1 MLVLKKIASTPLL
14 QHIITALKLFIH
26 FCSLTTVLNMNWET
40 IFTTQRI
47 GQPKESAGSRSGFQK
62 DFDRIIFSSAFRRL
76 QNKTQVF
83 PLPGST
89 FVHNRLTHSLEV
101 ASVGR
106 SLGSIVGEKLS
117 SEINDRSGDSYEFYR
132 YELANV
138 IAAGCLAHDIG
149 NPAFGHSGEKA
160 ISAYFLNNAELVI
173 DGKKLRSF
181 FNDKEWG
188 DISNFEGNANA
199 IRILTHVF
207 KGRLTAGLGLTYTTI
222 ASIIKYP
229 CEATAVNKQ
238 FKHRKKYG
246 FFQAEADSIGAIA
259 EKLGMPREEGDTVVF
274 KRHPFVYL
282 VEAADDICY
291 SIIDMEDAHRL
302 GILSHELVK
311 ESFFHVITCLN
322 ADLTYQNRTVEIYNK
337 IEDANEKI
345 SFLRA
350 RVINLLTT
358 KAADVFYEN
367 RDEILQGSF
376 NDTLLDNI
384 ERNCGALK
392 EVMKISNEK
401 IYNHDT
407 VLEIEIAGYNVMS
420 ELLSLFVPALLK
432 QQPDHKDQKV
442 LKLFPV
448 QFREFETTESP
459 YLKVMNAFDLIS
471 GMTDLYATEMYRKLK
486 GVDIP
491 QHR

>member
-1 MLVLKKIASTPLL
+1 
-14 QHIITALKLFIH
+14 
-26 FCSLTTVLNMNWET
+26 MNWET
-40 IFTTQRI
+40 IFTTQRS
-47 GQPKESAGSRSGFQK
+47 GQQKESAGPRSGFQK

-106 SLGSIVGEKLS
+106 SLGSIVGAQLS
-117 SEINDRSGDSYEFYR
+117 LEITNKSGDSYEFYK

-160 ISAYFLNNAELVI
+160 ISAYFINNALSKI
-173 DGKKLRSF
+173 DGSELRSF
-181 FNDKEWG
+181 FNDREWA

-207 KGRLTAGLGLTYTTI
+207 KGRLAAGLGLTYTTI
-222 ASIIKYP
+222 ASILKYP
-229 CEATAVNKQ
+229 CDSMAIDKK

-246 FFQAEADSIGAIA
+246 FFLSEEEAIHSIA
-259 EKLGMPREEGDTVVF
+259 ERFGMYPEEGGAVIY

-302 GILSHELVK
+302 GILSHSLVK
-311 ESFFHVITCLN
+311 DSFFHVINCLQTTKN
-322 ADLTYQNRTVEIYNK
+322 QQDRISEIYNK
-337 IEDANEKI
+337 IDDFNEKI

-350 RVINLLTT
+350 TAINHLTT
-358 KAADVFYEN
+358 KAAEIFFDN
-367 RDEILQGSF
+367 RQQILAGTF
-376 NDTLLDNI
+376 NDTLLDNL
-384 ERNCGALK
+384 ENNYGALT
-392 EVMKISNEK
+392 EVIKISSEK

-407 VLEIEIAGYNVMS
+407 VLQIEIAGYNVMS
-420 ELLSLFVPALLK
+420 ELLNLFVPALLK
-432 QQPDHKDQKV
+432 HQPDHKDQKV
-442 LKLFPV
+442 LKLFPQ
-448 QFREFETTESP
+448 QFTEFKETGSA
-459 YLKVMNAFDLIS
+459 YKKVLNAFDFIS

>member
-1 MLVLKKIASTPLL
+1 
-14 QHIITALKLFIH
+14 
-26 FCSLTTVLNMNWET
+26 MNWET

-47 GQPKESAGSRSGFQK
+47 GQQKESAGPRSGFQK

-106 SLGSIVGEKLS
+106 SLGSMVGERLS
-117 SEINDRSGDSYEFYR
+117 KEIADRSSDSYEFYR

-160 ISAYFLNNAELVI
+160 ISAYFIDNANLLI
-173 DGKKLRSF
+173 DEKPLEKF
-181 FNDKEWG
+181 FSKREWA

-222 ASIIKYP
+222 ASILKYP
-229 CEATAVNKQ
+229 CEATGINKQ
-238 FKHRKKYG
+238 FKHRKKFG
-246 FFQAEADSIGAIA
+246 FFLSEADAIHSIA
-259 EKLGMPREEGDTVVF
+259 EKLGMHREEGETVMY

-291 SIIDMEDAHRL
+291 SIIDMEDANRL
-302 GILSHELVK
+302 GILSHDLVSH
-311 ESFFHVITCLN
+311 SFFNVINCLN
-322 ADLTYQNRTVEIYNK
+322 DEQDFKKRTEEIYNK
-337 IEDANEKI
+337 IGDVNEKI

-350 RVINLLTT
+350 RAINLLTT
-358 KAADVFYEN
+358 KAAEVFWEN
-367 RDEILQGSF
+367 RQQILDGTF

-384 ERNCGALK
+384 ENRYGALK
-392 EVMKISNEK
+392 EVMRISNEK

-432 QQPDHKDQKV
+432 KKPNHKDEKV

-448 QFREFETTESP
+448 QFREFEETNSP
-459 YLKVMNAFDLIS
+459 YEKVLNAFDLIS

>member
-1 MLVLKKIASTPLL
+1 
-14 QHIITALKLFIH
+14 
-26 FCSLTTVLNMNWET
+26 MNWDT
-40 IFTTQRI
+40 IFSSKRI
-47 GQPKESAGSRSGFQK
+47 GQKKESASERSGFQR
-62 DFDRIIFSSAFRRL
+62 DFDRLIFSSAFRRL

-106 SLGSIVGEKLS
+106 SLGSMVGESISNQWKGKD
-117 SEINDRSGDSYEFYR
+117 SESFEFYR

-160 ISAYFLNNAELVI
+160 ISAYFINHASTKI
-173 DGKKLRSF
+173 DGKELRSF
-181 FNDKEWG
+181 FTDKEWA
-188 DISNFEGNANA
+188 DVSNFEGNANA
-199 IRILTHVF
+199 IRILTTVF
-207 KGRLTAGLGLTYTTI
+207 KGRLIGGLGLTYTTI

-229 CEATAVNKQ
+229 CEATAIDKT

-246 FFQAEADSIGAIA
+246 FFQSETTAVEEIA
-259 EKLGMPREEGDTVVF
+259 HKLGMHREEGEQIIY

-302 GILSHELVK
+302 GILSHELVRD
-311 ESFFHVITCLN
+311 SFIHVIQSLTNKTKAEKTLN
-322 ADLTYQNRTVEIYNK
+322 IYHK
-337 IEDANEKI
+337 INDRNEQI
-345 SFLRA
+345 SYLRSKA
-350 RVINLLTT
+350 INLLTQ
-358 KAADVFYEN
+358 KAVAVFIDQQDN
-367 RDEILQGSF
+367 ILKGNF

-384 ERNCGALK
+384 EKEYHPLQ
-392 EVMKISNEK
+392 EVMTLSSEK

-420 ELLSLFVPALLK
+420 ELLQLFVPALLK
-432 QQPDHKDQKV
+432 EKPDHKDQKL
-442 LKLFPV
+442 LKLFPY
-448 QFREFETTESP
+448 QFTGFQDTASA
-459 YLKVMNAFDLIS
+459 YSKVLNAIDFIS
-471 GMTDLYATEMYRKLK
+471 GMTDIYATEMYKKLK
-486 GVDIP
+486 GIDIP

>member
-1 MLVLKKIASTPLL
+1 
-14 QHIITALKLFIH
+14 
-26 FCSLTTVLNMNWET
+26 MNWET

-47 GQPKESAGSRSGFQK
+47 GQQKESEGPRSGFQR
-62 DFDRIIFSSAFRRL
+62 DFDRLIFSSAFRRL

-106 SLGSIVGEKLS
+106 SLGSIVGKKIS
-117 SEINDRSGDSYEFYR
+117 DEIGVKSGDSYEFYR

-160 ISAYFLNNAELVI
+160 ISAYFIDNADTLIE
-173 DGKKLRSF
+173 GNTLRSF
-181 FNDKEWG
+181 FNGKEWS
-188 DISNFEGNANA
+188 DVSNFEGNANA

-207 KGRLTAGLGLTYTTI
+207 KGKLMGGLGLTYTTI
-222 ASIIKYP
+222 ASILKYP
-229 CEATAVNKQ
+229 CESTAINKAY
-238 FKHRKKYG
+238 KHRKKYG
-246 FFQAEADSIGAIA
+246 FFGSEGEAVMQIA
-259 EKLGMPREEGDTVVF
+259 EKLGMIREEGEEVVY

-302 GILSHELVK
+302 GILTHDLVK
-311 ESFFHVITCLN
+311 DSFLHVIKCLDKN
-322 ADLTYQNRTVEIYNK
+322 NDDSKTLNIYNR
-337 IEDANEKI
+337 IGDLNEKI

-350 RVINLLTT
+350 RAIDRLTNR
-358 KAADVFYEN
+358 AAEVFWEN
-367 RDEILQGSF
+367 RQLIIQGNF

-384 ERNCGALK
+384 ENSCAPLK
-392 EVMKISNEK
+392 EVLKISSEK

-407 VLEIEIAGYNVMS
+407 VLEIEIAGYNVMAQ
-420 ELLSLFVPALLK
+420 LLGLFVPALLK
-432 QQPDHKDQKV
+432 QKPNHKDEKV
-442 LKLFPV
+442 LKLFPE
-448 QFREFETTESP
+448 QFTAFRETGSP
-459 YLKVMNAFDLIS
+459 YEKILNAFDLIS
-471 GMTDLYATEMYRKLK
+471 GMTDLYATEMYRKLN

-491 QHR
+491 QHH